1 MHIKATSHTKI
12 DVFRHDA
19 TIIIPLGFYF
29 TRLIN
34 MQNNGTPHYLGKR
47 KEKIRKR
54 EGNI

>member
-19 TIIIPLGFYF
+19 TIVIPLRFYF